1 MISPAMILPPTVLI
15 RNGGIKNQ
23 AAAAL
28 FKKKRAMTQADPT
41 IIQGIQGLLNPMMNA
56 DWFLTEP
63 AIAKSGQTGTD
74 HTAGKSQQ

>member
-28 FKKKRAMTQADPT
+28 FKKKRAMTQAVSPPK
-41 IIQGIQGLLNPMMNA
+41 IPVPKISPAIA
-56 DWFLTEP
+56 ALTEP
-63 AIAKSGQTGTD
+63 NLL
-74 HTAGKSQQ
+74 

>member
-28 FKKKRAMTQADPT
+28 FKKKRA
-41 IIQGIQGLLNPMMNA
+41 
-56 DWFLTEP
+56 
-63 AIAKSGQTGTD
+63 
-74 HTAGKSQQ
+74 

>member
-1 MISPAMILPPTVLI
+1 MISPAMMLPPTVLI

-28 FKKKRAMTQADPT
+28 FKKKRAMTQAVTGAENLAGHSRFDR
-41 IIQGIQGLLNPMMNA
+41 A
-56 DWFLTEP
+56 EP